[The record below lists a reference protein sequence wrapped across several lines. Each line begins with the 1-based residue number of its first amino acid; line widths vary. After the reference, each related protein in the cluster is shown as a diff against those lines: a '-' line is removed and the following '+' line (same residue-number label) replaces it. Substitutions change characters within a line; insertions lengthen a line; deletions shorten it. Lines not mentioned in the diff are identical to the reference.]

1 MCLWDSVVS
10 LAVYLS
16 TGIFPA
22 EAQHD
27 LDIVGLFGQLAV
39 CSDDLQKIKNI
50 IEVNLTFYSVVF
62 RG

>member
-22 EAQHD
+22 EAQYD
-27 LDIVGLFGQLAV
+27 LDIVCLFGQLAV
-39 CSDDLQKIKNI
+39 CPDDLQKIKNI